1 MNQAEKCSVS
11 VNRSLLAVV
20 AFSLGLAGCGG
31 GGGGGEEVDI
41 TALNDTGA
49 TLCSDGNV
57 ALQACP
63 LATNLARDPAQDAQ
77 HGRDSNS
84 LINDDVDGVVG
95 FSFTKVDSAGNT
107 LAHNAATWSC
117 VRDNITGLLWDATAS
132 QEVTYT
138 WALAKAQATG
148 FGSKCGVS
156 GWRLPTPQELAN
168 LVDNSVARSSTSTAV
183 IDQKFFPDQ
192 KKAVY
197 WSARDADATGS
208 ATAVWGGDFEYGM
221 LIAQNETTANRVR
234 LVNGTAKTPSYQ
246 FPVAGTIKDA
256 KTDLLWQQ
264 CVDGLSGS
272 GCAVGTAQ
280 SYTWQAALNR
290 VVAVNLAK
298 FAGFGDWRLP
308 NRNEL
313 ASIINFSANNPALD
327 VTAFVGFPQVG
338 GVTPTFWTSTPYAA
352 DGSKAWT
359 VGFKDG
365 DVAFADTT
373 ATRYI
378 LLVRGGR

>member
-1 MNQAEKCSVS
+1 MNQAKKCSVS
-11 VNRSLLAVV
+11 VNRSMLAVV

-31 GGGGGEEVDI
+31 GGGGAVVDVSG
-41 TALNDTGA
+41 LNDTGA
-49 TLCSDGNV
+49 TQCSDGNF

-63 LATNLARDPAQDAQ
+63 QASHPGQDAQ
-77 HGRDSNS
+77 LGRDSKS
-84 LINDDVDGVVG
+84 LTNDAADGAVG

-117 VRDNITGLLWDATAS
+117 VRDNVTGLLWDATAS
-132 QEVTYT
+132 QEVSYT

-168 LVDNSVARSSTSTAV
+168 LVDNSVARSATSTPV

-208 ATAVWGGDFEYGM
+208 STAVWGGDFEYGM
-221 LIAQNETTANRVR
+221 LTVQSETASNRVR
-234 LVNGTAKTPSYQ
+234 LVNGTAKTPNYQ
-246 FPVAGTIKDA
+246 IPVAGTIKDTA
-256 KTDLLWQQ
+256 TDLQWQQ
-264 CVDGLSGS
+264 CADGLSGS

-290 VVAVNLAK
+290 VAAVNLAM
-298 FAGFGDWRLP
+298 FAGFRDWRLP

-313 ASIINFSANNPALD
+313 ASILDHSKNNPALD
-327 VTAFVGFPQVG
+327 VAAFVGFPQVG

-352 DGSKAWT
+352 DGTKAWS

-365 DVAFADTT
+365 EVAFTDTT
-373 ATRYI
+373 NSRLI